1 MLEKQLILYC
11 SPTLAGLKSA
21 GLFTM
26 VFNDDVQKKNAEEQF
41 KHRFSHKGIS
51 LKWLGI
57 KNGRTLVYIYR
68 KNKLTNELQ
77 DTDTKNFLIRY
88 GYDTSDVDNCLEML
102 KMRISQRSEFPHE
115 IGIFLGYPLEDVKG
129 FINNKGRNYRF
140 AGAWKIYGN
149 EKDTLR
155 LFEKF
160 THCTEMYSRLYVDGR
175 PIEKLAV
182 RC

>member
-21 GLFTM
+21 GLFT
-26 VFNDDVQKKNAEEQF
+26 VVINDDVQKKNAEEQF
-41 KHRFSHKGIS
+41 KRRFSQKGIS
-51 LKWLGI
+51 LKWLGVN
-57 KNGRTLVYIYR
+57 NGRTLVYIYR
-68 KNKLTNELQ
+68 KNMLSKELQ
-77 DTDTKNFLIRY
+77 DTSIKNFLIQY
-88 GYDTSDVDNCLEML
+88 GYDTSDIDNCLEML
-102 KMRISQRSEFPHE
+102 KMRISQCSEFPHE

-129 FINNKGRNYRF
+129 FIDNKGRNYRF

-149 EKDTLR
+149 EKDALK
-155 LFEKF
+155 LFEKYN
-160 THCTEMYSRLYVDGR
+160 HCTDMYSRLYADGR